1 MSDGYF
7 DKGRWIETPEKDG
20 YFVTDREHQN
30 NLDTI
35 KQLRTD
41 RAGLLNINNELCE
54 IIFEYH
60 NANLV
65 KRLKYLFTGRVE

>member
-1 MSDGYF
+1 MTGHF
-7 DKGRWIETPEKDG
+7 KNGRWIETPENDG

-41 RAGLLNINNELCE
+41 RAGLLNN
-54 IIFEYH
+54 H
-60 NANLV
+60 NANFV

>member
-1 MSDGYF
+1 MTGHF
-7 DKGRWIETPEKDG
+7 ENGRWIETPEKDG
-20 YFVTDREHQN
+20 YFVTDQEHQN

-41 RAGLLNINNELCE
+41 RARVQKLIEMGE

-60 NANLV
+60 NANFV
-65 KRLKYLFTGRVE
+65 KRLKYLFTGRIE